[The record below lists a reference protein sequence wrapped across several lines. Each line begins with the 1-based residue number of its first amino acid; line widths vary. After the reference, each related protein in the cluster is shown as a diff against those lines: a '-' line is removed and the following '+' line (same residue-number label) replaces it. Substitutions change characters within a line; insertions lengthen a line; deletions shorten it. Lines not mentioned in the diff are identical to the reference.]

1 MKKLLLSAIVL
12 IPAAGIMAQ
21 EKAIDEVV
29 IDGKFLSLPYK
40 KVSEN
45 IKIITKEQIEKAPA
59 QSIEDLLAYYTG
71 VDVRRRG
78 MADTQ
83 ADVSIRGSSFE
94 QVLML
99 VNGIRM
105 SDAQT
110 GHNMMNV
117 PFSLASVERIE
128 IIKGCCP

>member
-45 IKIITKEQIEKAPA
+45 IEIITKEQIEKAPA
-59 QSIEDLLAYYTG
+59 QSIG
-71 VDVRRRG
+71 R
-78 MADTQ
+78 
-83 ADVSIRGSSFE
+83 S
-94 QVLML
+94 
-99 VNGIRM
+99 
-105 SDAQT
+105 
-110 GHNMMNV
+110 
-117 PFSLASVERIE
+117 FSLLYRGRCQKKRYGRYSGR
-128 IIKGCCP
+128 C